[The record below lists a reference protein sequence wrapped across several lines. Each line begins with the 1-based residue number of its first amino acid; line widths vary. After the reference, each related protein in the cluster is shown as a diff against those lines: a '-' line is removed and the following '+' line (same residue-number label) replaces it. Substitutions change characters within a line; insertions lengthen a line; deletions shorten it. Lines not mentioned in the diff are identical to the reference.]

1 MLPGTPVSSP
11 GSDDGQR
18 ASDEASSDE
27 GEGQLLP
34 PQKFQTVV
42 YDNEAETSFT
52 CSNTPGQQANASY
65 SNVVRAQPAR
75 RTSGAKQLANRYF
88 LKIKGLFFRF

>member
-1 MLPGTPVSSP
+1 MILFFIFLGTPVSSP

-52 CSNTPGQQANASY
+52 CSNLPGQHTNVSY
-65 SNVVRAQPAR
+65 SNVRGPDNQPRR
-75 RTSGAKQLANRYF
+75 RTSGAKQLPIRY
-88 LKIKGLFFRF
+88 LF